1 MFLDKKKKRETNK
14 SKILKEDGEINKI
27 ISQYSNE
34 NIKNKSISIVE
45 SNLKK
50 KIEKPPK
57 VNEQEV
63 N

>member
-50 KIEKPPK
+50 KIEQPPK

>member
-27 ISQYSNE
+27 ISQYSND

-50 KIEKPPK
+50 KIEQPPK

>member
-1 MFLDKKKKRETNK
+1 MFLDKKKKKETNK

-27 ISQYSNE
+27 ISQYSND

-50 KIEKPPK
+50 KIEQPPK